1 MAIPALFLIPAGA
14 SAVYGL
20 VKGAK
25 AVKDHLDANEV
36 NEFSQDIVEKARR
49 KIDVS
54 RETTNDIISRY
65 GKRKANSFEGAIKI
79 FIDSFGKLKN
89 VDLVHS
95 QALDRLTS
103 GESPEVTLRDLR
115 RDYYMV
121 IDTSWGLGSGAAGG
135 AALAF
140 GAYNGTMLLAT
151 ASTGTAISSLSGA
164 AATNATLA
172 WLGGGSIASGG
183 GGIALGTTVLGAVA
197 FGPAFGIFGHIM
209 GNKAE
214 AALNNARANQEEAE
228 KFSKEAGLVCEKL
241 EAIGEVANTL
251 DELLS
256 KTATKLR
263 RASRKLE
270 EVIDNKGVD
279 YSAFNEE
286 ERAITFTA
294 VKYAQLIKLLID
306 TPILDEAGNL
316 LPSAK
321 EKAEGIAGQL
331 QA

>member
-1 MAIPALFLIPAGA
+1 MALPLLFLVPAGA
-14 SAVYGL
+14 SALYG
-20 VKGAK
+20 VAKGIK
-25 AVKDHLDANEV
+25 AAIDHSDASDIDASSRRTVSRWEDQINNDREAV
-36 NEFSQDIVEKARR
+36 NKALIGYGQRKAR
-49 KIDVS
+49 
-54 RETTNDIISRY
+54 T
-65 GKRKANSFEGAIKI
+65 FEGPIET
-79 FIDSFGKLKN
+79 FINTFGKLKN
-89 VDLVHS
+89 VELEHS
-95 QALDRLTS
+95 PALDSLTS
-103 GESPEVTLRDLR
+103 RENPEITLRELR
-115 RDYYMV
+115 NDYQMV
-121 IDTSWGLGSGAAGG
+121 IDTSLGLGSATASG

-197 FGPAFGIFGHIM
+197 IGPALGIFGHIM

-214 AALNNARANQEEAE
+214 AALNNARANQEQAE
-228 KFSKEAGLVCEKL
+228 VFAKEAKLVCEKL
-241 EAIGEVANTL
+241 EAINEVTSTL

-263 RASRKLE
+263 RASRKLK
-270 EVIDNKGVD
+270 EVIDSKGVD

-286 ERAITFTA
+286 ERGITFTA

-331 QA
+331 EA